1 MEHMS
6 IEGAQVIPYSIFLDK
21 LVRKRTA
28 HLIEACAKDIQ
39 EAKEVIRG
47 VLRDK
52 LAAQGLSVTAEDLG

>member
-1 MEHMS
+1 
-6 IEGAQVIPYSIFLDK
+6 L
-21 LVRKRTA
+21 
-28 HLIEACAKDIQ
+28 EACAQDIQ